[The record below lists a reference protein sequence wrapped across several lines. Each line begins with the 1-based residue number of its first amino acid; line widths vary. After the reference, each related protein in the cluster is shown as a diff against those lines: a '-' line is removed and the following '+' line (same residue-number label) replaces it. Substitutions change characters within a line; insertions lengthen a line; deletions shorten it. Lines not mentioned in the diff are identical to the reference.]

1 MAQAMRILAVTNDLE
16 VGGVQTYLLHW
27 TRALAERGH
36 AVAVALVTGKG
47 ALTDAL
53 GAPVERFAF
62 IGRRGAVKWPR
73 PQAVAQLSA
82 FIDRFGPDLVHTHL
96 FWGNTV
102 GRLAVLGS
110 RLRPPVL
117 ATEHST
123 YHQKPRW
130 AQQVDRWLALR
141 CGPVMAVSTTVAEF
155 TRRQERL
162 PADLVLT
169 VPLGLGP
176 QVAPSTDELPDP
188 WPDRQVVGVVARL
201 HPDKQID
208 WFLRVL
214 SRLTAHRREILGV
227 VIGDGPDR
235 LRLEQLAHRLGLGST
250 HCQFLGPRHP
260 VLPYLRHFDVFLLP
274 SRREGF
280 GLAPLEA
287 MAAGVPVVL
296 SDLPA
301 FRELTNRGKYGT
313 LVPLPPFSGLDTWV
327 EAVEEV
333 LRHPPDPA
341 AVKAWVSHQYSWERH
356 VDRLVEVYRALLQQR
371 SRTC

>member
-1 MAQAMRILAVTNDLE
+1 MATAMRILAVTNDLE
-16 VGGVQTYLLHW
+16 VGGVQTYLLHL
-27 TRALAERGH
+27 TRALVARGH
-36 AVAVALVTGKG
+36 EVAVALVTGDG
-47 ALTDAL
+47 ALASTA
-53 GAPVERFAF
+53 GVPVERFPF
-62 IGRRGAVKWPR
+62 IGRRGPLKWPR
-73 PQAVAQLSA
+73 PQAVAQLSG

-102 GRLAVLGS
+102 GRLAALQS
-110 RLRPPVL
+110 RLKPLVL

-123 YHQKPRW
+123 YHHKPRW

-141 CGPVMAVSTTVAEF
+141 CGPVMAVSDTVAEF

-162 PADLVLT
+162 PADLVWT

-176 QVAPSTDELPDP
+176 ELPTASAELPDP

-201 HPDKQID
+201 HPDKQLD

-214 SRLTAHRREILGV
+214 SRLTARRREVLGV
-227 VIGDGPDR
+227 LVGDGPDR
-235 LRLEQLAHRLGLGST
+235 VRLEQLAHRLGLDSA

-327 EAVEEV
+327 EAVEEA
-333 LRHPPDPA
+333 LRHPPDPV
-341 AVKAWVSHQYSWERH
+341 AVKAWVSHRYSWERH

-371 SRTC
+371 SKTC